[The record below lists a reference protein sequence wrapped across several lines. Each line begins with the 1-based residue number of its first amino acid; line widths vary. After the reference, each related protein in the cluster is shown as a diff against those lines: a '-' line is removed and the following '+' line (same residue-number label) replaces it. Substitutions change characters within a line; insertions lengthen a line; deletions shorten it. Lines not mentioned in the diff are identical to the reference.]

1 MNFMPSTFFKPVFLL
16 ILLIG
21 CFTANAQKSV
31 YIPSFITSTGMDL
44 NDNNSQWSYARSLET
59 DNIVIFWEPGFGADP
74 ATAPVPYNIDM
85 KALVEVS
92 EKSFDL
98 FVDTLKFAIKGSSV
112 TDQYKLMVFL
122 LYTTDWAAFGS
133 GQDDLVGSLF
143 VSPAAANIK
152 HVVAHE
158 IGHCFQ
164 YITGCDTEGG
174 FRYGFGEN
182 GAGGNGFWEQCA
194 QWKAYK
200 VYPELQFT
208 DGDFNEYIKNNH
220 LHIIHENPRYAN
232 YFLPDYWTYKH
243 GMEFMGKLWRE
254 ARYPEDPVQAYQR
267 LNDIDQETFNDEMY
281 DHAARLTTWDLPALL
296 PFGKDFINKR
306 AQVKMNLVQ
315 DDFWRVDPSV
325 CIENYGYNSIK
336 LVVPTI
342 ETEVKVTFRGLVGE
356 NGFRAINVDQAGWKF
371 GFVALLNDGTRMY
384 SDIGDAKYAN
394 GTNPQTE
401 LSFVCPAN
409 CTNLWLVVSGSPQQ
423 YWRHEWDDD
432 NADDEQ
438 WPYQVKFENT
448 NLFGKSFGP
457 LKDMELTHEI
467 IMEPRSTYD
476 PETITLNTSL
486 IEQAFALPASEIG
499 PYLGNEIK
507 YYAINPNGTLDGNST
522 AFYPGHWFDDEG
534 KVTNWG
540 NNSFIYAEL
549 NINELHVRIGQ
560 YPDLC
565 QNGDAFTIRQALIYK
580 RSETDT
586 ARLTLTFHVTIKD
599 ETSSTQ
605 ENGSTKKLNIFPN
618 PTSSV
623 ITWHNEDRYTLSDLR
638 GVELMHGYGNSLNV
652 SDFASGFYFLKVGNE
667 VVKVIKN

>member
-1 MNFMPSTFFKPVFLL
+1 MNFMPSHFSKLAVLVIFLF
-16 ILLIG
+16 G
-21 CFTANAQKSV
+21 CFTINAQKTV

-59 DNIVIFWEPGFGADP
+59 DDIVIFWEPGFGADP
-74 ATAPVPYNIDM
+74 ANAPRPYNIDM
-85 KALVEVS
+85 QALIEES
-92 EKSFDL
+92 EKSFDMY
-98 FVDTLKFAIKGSSV
+98 VDSLKFAIKGSSV

-164 YITGCDTEGG
+164 YITGCDTDGG

-200 VYPELQFT
+200 VYPELQFVE
-208 DGDFNEYIKNNH
+208 GDFNEYIKNNH
-220 LHIIHENPRYAN
+220 LHVIHENPRYAN
-232 YFLPDYWTYKH
+232 YFLPDYWTYKR
-243 GMEFMGKLWRE
+243 GINFMGKLWRD
-254 ARYPEDPVQAYQR
+254 ARYPEDPVEAYQR
-267 LNDIDQETFNDEMY
+267 LNDIDQETFNNEMY

-296 PFGKDFINKR
+296 PYGQDHINKR

-315 DDFWRVDPSV
+315 DDFWQIDPSV

-336 LVVPTI
+336 LVVPTS
-342 ETEVKVTFRGLVGE
+342 ETEVKVTFKGLAGE
-356 NGFRAINVDQAGWKF
+356 NGFRAINIDQAGWKF
-371 GFVALLNDGTRMY
+371 GFVALLNDGTRVY
-384 SDIGDAKYAN
+384 SNIGDAKYAN
-394 GTNPQTE
+394 GTNPQIE
-401 LSFVCPAN
+401 LSFVCPEN

-432 NADDEQ
+432 NSNDEQ

-457 LKDMELTHEI
+457 LKDMELTHEV
-467 IMEPRSTYD
+467 IMEPRSSYD
-476 PETITLNTSL
+476 PETISLNTAL
-486 IEQAFALPASEIG
+486 IEQAFALPASEISQ
-499 PYLGNEIK
+499 YLGNEIK
-507 YYAINPNGTLDGNST
+507 YYAINPDGALDSNST
-522 AFYPGHWFDDEG
+522 AFYPGHWFDDDG

-540 NNSFIYAEL
+540 NNSFLYSEL
-549 NINELHVRIGQ
+549 NINDLSVRIGQ
-560 YPDLC
+560 FPELC
-565 QNGDAFTIRQALIYK
+565 QNGDEFTIRQALIYK

-599 ETSSTQ
+599 ETSSIQ
-605 ENGSTKKLNIFPN
+605 DNGSPKKLNIFPN
-618 PTSSV
+618 PTSNTIS
-623 ITWHNEDRYTLSDLR
+623 WNREDQYILSDIR
-638 GVELMHGYGNSLNV
+638 GVQLVNGFGNSLDV
-652 SDFASGFYFLKVGNE
+652 TAYDSGLYLLKVGNE
-667 VVKVIKN
+667 VVKVVRE